1 MQSNFKIKQN
11 SSDKNLSQAI
21 SMDEAILRIK
31 EGMRKIVDNS
41 KTKKG
46 AKDKYIQEIIR
57 LLQ

>member
-1 MQSNFKIKQN
+1 MQSIFKIKHN
-11 SSDKNLSQAI
+11 SLDKNLSRAI
-21 SMDEAILRIK
+21 SMDEAITRVK

-46 AKDKYIQEIIR
+46 AKDKYIQEVIH